1 MRKKSVLNK
10 AALKNSVLK
19 VFQEFPFKKLNYKQ
33 VSKCIGVK
41 KLGEKIL
48 VFEAMNDL
56 KKDGRLEELKR
67 GSFSL
72 IQKNV
77 SQQGTVLFSNKS
89 GVTVELENK
98 KLISVDKKD
107 SLFSLKGDVVEIV
120 FIKSK
125 KNSSAGF
132 ITNVLERK
140 RSSFVGT
147 IQKNHGIAFFI
158 PDDYKVYFDIFLESK
173 RLLDQSTNK
182 KVCVSV
188 TNWNTENKNPSGK
201 ITEILGDYDD
211 YSTEK
216 KSILINHGF
225 SSGFSTNV
233 EKLAN
238 SVSKKISDKEISERV
253 DFRKTTTFTID
264 PDDAKDFD
272 DAISV
277 KKLQK
282 NLWEIGVHIAD
293 VSHYVKEG
301 DQIDKEAFNR
311 ATSVYL
317 VDRVIPMLPEVL
329 SNDLCSL
336 KPQVDRLCFSVI
348 FKLDAMANI
357 NSYSINKTII
367 NSNKRF
373 TYKEAQKNIDDF
385 SGAFC
390 KELTIINSIAK
401 VLRKNRKNNGSINFE
416 KEETRFKLDKN
427 KNPIDVYVKDSLDT
441 NKLIEEYMLLANKT
455 IAEHINKKTNNIPF
469 VYRIHDEPDNEKI
482 EDLKSLVKKYNHS
495 IQNDNPKVLSKSL
508 NLLLEK
514 INDLPEKNLIETLIL
529 RSMAKA
535 KYSSKNIGHYGL
547 AFNNYSHFTSPIR
560 RYPDLIVH
568 RLMYGYLKS
577 SPVRNLDLS
586 YVCKHCSEKEKEAAL
601 AERESIKFMQLK
613 YLTNRIGEV
622 FTGVIS
628 GVTDWG
634 VYVELDNNKCEGLVK
649 IKNLSDDF
657 LFFDNKSHTLNDSQ
671 SNIKYQLGQE
681 ITVKV
686 FSVDIEKKQI
696 DFLLA

>member
-10 AALKNSVLK
+10 TTLKNSILK

-41 KLGEKIL
+41 KLVEKIL

-56 KKDGRLEELKR
+56 KKDGCLEELKR

-72 IQKNV
+72 VQKNV
-77 SQQGTVLFSNKS
+77 SQKGTVLFSNKS
-89 GVTVELENK
+89 GVTVELENNN
-98 KLISVDKKD
+98 LVSVDKKD

-125 KNSSAGF
+125 KNSSTGF

-147 IQKNHGIAFFI
+147 IHKNHGIVFFI

-173 RLLDQSTNK
+173 LLLDQSTNK

-277 KKLQK
+277 KKLQN

-336 KPQVDRLCFSVI
+336 KPKVDRLCFSVI
-348 FKLDAMANI
+348 FELDAMANI
-357 NSYSINKTII
+357 NRYSISKTII
-367 NSNKRF
+367 NSDKRF

-385 SGAFC
+385 SGVFC
-390 KELTIINSIAK
+390 EELTIINSIAK

-427 KNPIDVYVKDSLDT
+427 KNPIDVYVKPSLDT

-455 IAEHINKKTNNIPF
+455 IAEHINKKTNNVPF

-568 RLMYGYLKS
+568 RLISGFLKS
-577 SPVRNLDLS
+577 STVRNLDLS

-686 FSVDIEKKQI
+686 FSIDIEKKQI